1 MDMIIV
7 VSMTIVI
14 SLISFFSGLY
24 VNRLSNNGIIFGV
37 RVPREYEKDSDIL
50 KLENQYKKFY
60 LIFNIPIILI
70 INIIVILYPK
80 ISLFTLLTLLLVVVT
95 NIPIFVYW
103 KKMSRLK
110 EEKGWRKLGKNVVV
124 VDTSIRKPKKKEDFV
139 GVRSKTYLL
148 LLIIP
153 IITFIL
159 TLLSYKN
166 VPELFPIHYNAQGV
180 ADSFVEKSGFRG
192 FFYLALFP
200 VLIQVGM
207 ILFLLAMNKFAIN
220 GKSEINGGTLE
231 EIKKQ
236 RRIFKRFNSIFLF
249 IITLEITILFALI
262 QFCTLYGW
270 SINKV
275 NIISLTVIFITVIV
289 FLVISYKIGQ
299 GGKNIKIKKID
310 EEIYRDDDK
319 HWLLGN
325 FYYNKND
332 PSIFVEKRIGIGLG
346 KNVVVVDTS
355 IRKPKKKEDFVGV
368 RSKTYLLLLIIPI
381 ITFILT
387 LLSYKNV
394 PELFPIHYNAQGV
407 ADSFVEKSG
416 FRGFFYLALFPVL
429 IQVGMILFLLAMN
442 KFAINGK
449 SEINGG
455 TLEEIK
461 KQRRIFKRFN
471 SIFLFII
478 TLEITILFALIQFCT
493 LYGWSINKVNII
505 SLTVIF
511 ITVIV
516 FLVISYKIGQGGKN
530 IKIKKIDEEIYR
542 DDDKHWLLGNFYYN
556 KNDPS
561 IFVEKRIGIGWDVNL
576 GNPIGMIIM
585 ILPIILVLVAI
596 ICLAI
601 RGI

>member
-37 RVPREYEKDSDIL
+37 RVPREYEKDNDIL

-207 ILFLLAMNKFAIN
+207 ILFLLAMNKFA
-220 GKSEINGGTLE
+220 
-231 EIKKQ
+231 
-236 RRIFKRFNSIFLF
+236 
-249 IITLEITILFALI
+249 
-262 QFCTLYGW
+262 
-270 SINKV
+270 V
-275 NIISLTVIFITVIV
+275 
-289 FLVISYKIGQ
+289 
-299 GGKNIKIKKID
+299 
-310 EEIYRDDDK
+310 
-319 HWLLGN
+319 
-325 FYYNKND
+325 
-332 PSIFVEKRIGIGLG
+332 
-346 KNVVVVDTS
+346 
-355 IRKPKKKEDFVGV
+355 
-368 RSKTYLLLLIIPI
+368 
-381 ITFILT
+381 
-387 LLSYKNV
+387 
-394 PELFPIHYNAQGV
+394 
-407 ADSFVEKSG
+407 
-416 FRGFFYLALFPVL
+416 
-429 IQVGMILFLLAMN
+429 
-442 KFAINGK
+442 NGK

>member
-110 EEKGWRKLGKNVVV
+110 EEKGWSKLGKNVVV

-207 ILFLLAMNKFAIN
+207 ILFLLAMNKFA
-220 GKSEINGGTLE
+220 
-231 EIKKQ
+231 
-236 RRIFKRFNSIFLF
+236 
-249 IITLEITILFALI
+249 
-262 QFCTLYGW
+262 
-270 SINKV
+270 V
-275 NIISLTVIFITVIV
+275 
-289 FLVISYKIGQ
+289 
-299 GGKNIKIKKID
+299 
-310 EEIYRDDDK
+310 
-319 HWLLGN
+319 
-325 FYYNKND
+325 
-332 PSIFVEKRIGIGLG
+332 
-346 KNVVVVDTS
+346 
-355 IRKPKKKEDFVGV
+355 
-368 RSKTYLLLLIIPI
+368 
-381 ITFILT
+381 
-387 LLSYKNV
+387 
-394 PELFPIHYNAQGV
+394 
-407 ADSFVEKSG
+407 
-416 FRGFFYLALFPVL
+416 
-429 IQVGMILFLLAMN
+429 
-442 KFAINGK
+442 NGK

-576 GNPIGMIIM
+576 GNQIGMIIM

-596 ICLAI
+596 ICLSI

>member
-1 MDMIIV
+1 
-7 VSMTIVI
+7 
-14 SLISFFSGLY
+14 
-24 VNRLSNNGIIFGV
+24 
-37 RVPREYEKDSDIL
+37 
-50 KLENQYKKFY
+50 
-60 LIFNIPIILI
+60 
-70 INIIVILYPK
+70 
-80 ISLFTLLTLLLVVVT
+80 
-95 NIPIFVYW
+95 
-103 KKMSRLK
+103 MSRLK

-207 ILFLLAMNKFAIN
+207 VLFLLAMNKFAVN

-275 NIISLTVIFITVIV
+275 
-289 FLVISYKIGQ
+289 
-299 GGKNIKIKKID
+299 D
-310 EEIYRDDDK
+310 
-319 HWLLGN
+319 
-325 FYYNKND
+325 
-332 PSIFVEKRIGIGLG
+332 
-346 KNVVVVDTS
+346 
-355 IRKPKKKEDFVGV
+355 
-368 RSKTYLLLLIIPI
+368 
-381 ITFILT
+381 
-387 LLSYKNV
+387 
-394 PELFPIHYNAQGV
+394 
-407 ADSFVEKSG
+407 
-416 FRGFFYLALFPVL
+416 
-429 IQVGMILFLLAMN
+429 
-442 KFAINGK
+442 
-449 SEINGG
+449 
-455 TLEEIK
+455 
-461 KQRRIFKRFN
+461 
-471 SIFLFII
+471 
-478 TLEITILFALIQFCT
+478 
-493 LYGWSINKVNII
+493 II